1 MSIRKSREDIFRWI
15 LIGVIVLALLI
26 RLAPVF
32 RFLLGTLLILAVVG
46 LAVWAIWYF
55 AIKRRR
61 EKRYAESTEGQ
72 IEQRIAFCKGEITKQ
87 ETDIV
92 VIEENIDDL
101 ETQINGGSEIAPQNR
116 KESETLIRAFRSQL
130 ELRRSKIAFYQA
142 VMRKLEIL
150 LHNQRLASDLEVKK
164 KKLEQL
170 RENNFEEL
178 AKLESLRS
186 DVEMETLYLD
196 TIDQLSRRIQDTN
209 TVDDAEILQKEL
221 EKMTK
226 ELEY

>member
-1 MSIRKSREDIFRWI
+1 MSTRKSREDIFRWS
-15 LIGVIVLALLI
+15 LIGAIVLILLMRI
-26 RLAPVF
+26 APVF
-32 RFLLGTLLILAVVG
+32 RVLFATLIILGVAGFTGV
-46 LAVWAIWYF
+46 AVWYF
-55 AIKRRR
+55 FNKRRR
-61 EKRYAESTEGQ
+61 QQRYAASTEGQ
-72 IEQRIAFCKGEITKQ
+72 IEQRIAFCRGEITKQ

-92 VIEENIDDL
+92 DIEENIDDL
-101 ETQINGGSEIAPQNR
+101 EAQINSSSEIAPQNR
-116 KESETLIRAFRSQL
+116 IESELLIRAFRSQL
-130 ELRRSKIAFYQA
+130 ELRRSKMAFYEK
-142 VMRKLEIL
+142 VIHKLETL
-150 LHNQRLASDLEVKK
+150 LHNQRLASDLELKK

-186 DVEMETLYLD
+186 DVEMETLYLE

>member
-1 MSIRKSREDIFRWI
+1 MSIRKSREDIFRWS
-15 LIGVIVLALLI
+15 LVGVIVLILLM

-32 RFLLGTLLILAVVG
+32 RFLLGILLILAVVG
-46 LAVWAIWYF
+46 LVAGGIWYF
-55 AIKRRR
+55 AVKRKRD
-61 EKRYAESTEGQ
+61 KRYAESTEGQ

-87 ETDIV
+87 EADIRD
-92 VIEENIDDL
+92 IEENIEDL
-101 ETQINGGSEIAPQNR
+101 EVQLNGGSEIAPQNR
-116 KESETLIRAFRSQL
+116 AESETLIRAFRAQL
-130 ELRRSKIAFYQA
+130 ELRRSKITFYEA

-150 LHNQRLASDLEVKK
+150 LHNQRLASDLEIKK

-170 RENNFEEL
+170 RENNYEEL

-186 DVEMETLYLD
+186 DVEMDTLYLD